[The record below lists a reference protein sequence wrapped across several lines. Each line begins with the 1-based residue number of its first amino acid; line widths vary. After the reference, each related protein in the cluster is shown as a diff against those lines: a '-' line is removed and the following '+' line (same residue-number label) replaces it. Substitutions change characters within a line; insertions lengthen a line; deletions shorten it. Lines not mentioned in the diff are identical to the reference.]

1 MKSSR
6 LIGLFFL
13 SLFLAACWLSSIPGA
28 EDPWDENKVVVG
40 DSGTSLDNPGGHD
53 TDGEDVGGGFII
65 VLHGGINFCRIFD
78 IDIVI
83 LPGIGT
89 ERVKKGGTPQHS
101 SVVKAKEPKA
111 ATGNGKPV
119 KTRK

>member
-28 EDPWDENKVVVG
+28 EDPWDENKIVVG
-40 DSGTSLDNPGGHD
+40 DSGTTLDNPGGGRD
-53 TDGEDVGGGFII
+53 TDGEDAGGGIII
-65 VLHGGINFCRIFD
+65 VFGGIDLCRILD
-78 IDIVI
+78 MNVVI

-89 ERVKKGGTPQHS
+89 ERMKKSGNPQHS

-111 ATGNGKPV
+111 ATENGKPV